1 MRGPLGSSVVV
12 RSQEF
17 TNAATGEREYG
28 LSLEVRERSRL
39 EREHTSFV
47 DYDEIAPLA
56 KALDHLTKLDNTAT
70 SFNRFQADYRTHG
83 EVQVTTYTTDASAVV
98 AAAVTCGSLE
108 RATALLNLADLD
120 TLRLL
125 VDTAVKWRTG
135 CEGRIST
142 SEARLGWRRTRLAAH
157 NGVKIGRPR
166 SVRPQPRQDQQ
177 SPTMNIRNGRTEPQI
192 NPGRTSAFAHQLV
205 QPTPGHR
212 RTRPDPS
219 HSTNFT
225 TAHSTHYFRGK

>member
-1 MRGPLGSSVVV
+1 MRRAGMRNRLLLSLLLTGLATPLWAQTDDPMTETGLPRTKLEALAAQEGAVIIRGFSRIGEVRGPLGSSFVV

-39 EREHTSFV
+39 QREHISFV
-47 DYDEIAPLA
+47 DYDEIAPLL
-56 KALDHLTKLDNTAT
+56 KALEQLTKLDNTAT

-120 TLRLL
+120 TLRSL
-125 VDTAVKWRTG
+125 VDA
-135 CEGRIST
+135 
-142 SEARLGWRRTRLAAH
+142 ARSDMDKKRGATR
-157 NGVKIGRPR
+157 
-166 SVRPQPRQDQQ
+166 
-177 SPTMNIRNGRTEPQI
+177 
-192 NPGRTSAFAHQLV
+192 
-205 QPTPGHR
+205 
-212 RTRPDPS
+212 
-219 HSTNFT
+219 
-225 TAHSTHYFRGK
+225 

>member
-1 MRGPLGSSVVV
+1 MVGAGKRIRVLLSLLLAGLAAPLWAQTEDPMIEAGLPRTKLEALGAQEGAVIIRGFSRIGEVRGPLGSSVVV

-28 LSLEVRERSRL
+28 LSLEVRERSRF
-39 EREHTSFV
+39 EREHMSFV

-56 KALDHLTKLDNTAT
+56 KALDHLIKLDNTAT

-83 EVQVTTYTTDASAVV
+83 EVQVTTYTTDANAVV

-125 VDTAVKWRTG
+125 VDAARTDIDKRRG
-135 CEGRIST
+135 A
-142 SEARLGWRRTRLAAH
+142 AR
-157 NGVKIGRPR
+157 
-166 SVRPQPRQDQQ
+166 
-177 SPTMNIRNGRTEPQI
+177 
-192 NPGRTSAFAHQLV
+192 
-205 QPTPGHR
+205 
-212 RTRPDPS
+212 
-219 HSTNFT
+219 
-225 TAHSTHYFRGK
+225 